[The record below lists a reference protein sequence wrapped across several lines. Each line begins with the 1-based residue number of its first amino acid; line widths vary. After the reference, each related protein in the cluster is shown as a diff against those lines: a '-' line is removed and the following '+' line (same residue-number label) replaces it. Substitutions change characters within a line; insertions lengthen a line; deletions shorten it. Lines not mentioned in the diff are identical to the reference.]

1 MVVVVVAPVGKRLV
15 PAGARAGPVGGDAS
29 SVVPPSEVTRSTDK
43 GGAESCSFLR
53 KNRGMLN
60 GRNRGISQ
68 KEETKVQY
76 MK

>member
-53 KNRGMLN
+53 KNRGMLMV
-60 GRNRGISQ
+60 GIGGSRRRRRP
-68 KEETKVQY
+68 KFSI
-76 MK
+76 